1 MTRSRCQVG
10 SRGPKPGSGGRP
22 RKTNVPR
29 RDGYVPATVGPAGR
43 GRKVLQHQVVAGT
56 VGKGPNVTVDH
67 VSGNKSQNTKSNL
80 QVVSRAENVKRENK
94 RRAGKK

>member
-1 MTRSRCQVG
+1 MG

-22 RKTNVPR
+22 RKANVPR
-29 RDGYVPATVGPAGR
+29 SDGYVPATVGPAGR

-67 VSGNKSQNTKSNL
+67 LSGVKSSNAKSNL
-80 QVVSRAENVKRENK
+80 QVVSRSENVKRENR
-94 RRAGKK
+94 RRAGKR